1 MLNKKMTDAYHKI
14 TAPDG
19 LQERIEAGVQAM
31 QEAAAGKKE
40 NRIGR
45 WVPQAA
51 ALAAAAICLAVLAG
65 GAGIDGLVQDFRLA
79 NWGVESAPGVRIAL
93 DSGDL
98 LGESRMAVEVI
109 SGDGED
115 LNTMLCKAFSAEQD
129 TAVMTERP
137 SDIADSGDEDVQRAL
152 VFQISAEDPVTFS
165 ADSECLSTYD
175 EEKRRWVDLK
185 RELMI
190 EREGELCVVL
200 LPMGDNEV
208 FYIQMS
214 SAGYSSR
221 IEIVYD
227 EAAGQ
232 YEAACRTNNG
242 E

>member
-1 MLNKKMTDAYHKI
+1 MNKNAIDAYHKI

-19 LQERIEAGVQAM
+19 LQERIEARVQAE
-31 QEAAAGKKE
+31 QETAAGKKGSWP
-40 NRIGR
+40 GR
-45 WVPQAA
+45 WMPQAA

-65 GAGIDGLVQDFRLA
+65 GVDIGGLVQDFRLA
-79 NWGVESAPGVRIAL
+79 NWGNQSVPGVRIAL
-93 DSGDL
+93 DDGHL
-98 LGESRMAVEVI
+98 LGENRMAVEVI
-109 SGDGED
+109 SGDEED
-115 LNTMLCKAFSAEQD
+115 LNTLLCKAFSSEQD

-137 SDIADSGDEDVQRAL
+137 SDIAGPDDKDVQRAMI
-152 VFQISAEDPVTFS
+152 FQISAQDPVTFS

-175 EEKRRWVDLK
+175 DEKRRWVDLR

-190 EREGELCVVL
+190 EGEGELCVVL
-200 LPMGDNEV
+200 LPMGENEV

-214 SAGYSSR
+214 SAGHSSR

-232 YEAACRTNNG
+232 YEAACRTITG